1 MSKHKYVMHMMKR
14 MEEKLIELMGHE
26 EYGEFSKEIAKEAFR
41 MEMEDLPA
49 SEFKDYVLG
58 HFDTFTAD
66 YFSYEDLED

>member
-1 MSKHKYVMHMMKR
+1 MSDKYLMHMMKR
-14 MEEKLIELMGHE
+14 VEEYLIELIGHDAYE
-26 EYGEFSKEIAKEAFR
+26 EFCKEIAKEAFR
-41 MEMEDLPA
+41 MEMEDLPE